1 MRKRRKEG
9 NDERV
14 YEEKKC
20 RKCKVDLFIG
30 LNYTQL
36 MYNNYNYICKKCDYG
51 IVREASPDS

>member
-51 IVREASPDS
+51 ISPDS